1 MNSSEFSLMME
12 TQAIC
17 ISDGATGTNLI
28 ERGLPQGKTGEFWVL
43 EKPEA
48 IITLHQDFIENG
60 AFIILTNSFG
70 GSRIRLDHSGLGNR
84 FIEINKKAV
93 HLARQAAK
101 GADTII
107 AGSMGPLGSML
118 EPYGTIKVEDAIGQ
132 YRDQAEILANE
143 GVDVL
148 LIETQFD
155 LNEAKAAIEGA
166 QKVSDLPIICSFS
179 FDRGKKTMMGV
190 SPIQMA
196 ESLAN
201 IGLSMIGINC
211 GKSLQDNLDCLIELK
226 SISTLPIW
234 FKPNAG
240 LPKINEQG
248 QPYYEI
254 NPDQMGELVPS
265 WLENGAKVVGG
276 CCGTTPAHLRAIA
289 KAVQEQKSP

>member
-1 MNSSEFSLMME
+1 
-12 TQAIC
+12 
-17 ISDGATGTNLI
+17 
-28 ERGLPQGKTGEFWVL
+28 
-43 EKPEA
+43 
-48 IITLHQDFIENG
+48 
-60 AFIILTNSFG
+60 
-70 GSRIRLDHSGLGNR
+70 
-84 FIEINKKAV
+84 
-93 HLARQAAK
+93 
-101 GADTII
+101 
-107 AGSMGPLGSML
+107 ML

-248 QPYYEI
+248 QAYYEI
-254 NPDQMGELVPS
+254 SPDQMGELVPS

-276 CCGTTPAHLRAIA
+276 CCGTTPAHLKAIA
-289 KAVQEQKSP
+289 KAVQEQKSH